1 MNRAFKAAIQA
12 PGAVGEGEGLGRNF
26 LDCMWAHLPWFA
38 IVMALAIVAIVL
50 TVFTAVLVIN
60 PGVVLFTQAFLF
72 FLSAGSGVLLHYRA
86 ASVLSLVLEAEREA
100 AGVASDGGFGHCKFP
115 SSSRTRNSKPTNG
128 TSRMSG
134 TKRLTNR
141 AMR

>member
-50 TVFTAVLVIN
+50 TVYTAVLVIN
-60 PGVVLFTQAFLF
+60 PGVVLFTQAFWALF
-72 FLSAGSGVLLHYRA
+72 WQAPAVG
-86 ASVLSLVLEAEREA
+86 
-100 AGVASDGGFGHCKFP
+100 
-115 SSSRTRNSKPTNG
+115 PTNTIATIG
-128 TSRMSG
+128 LIIMCIV
-134 TKRLTNR
+134 NPNF
-141 AMR
+141 